1 MITKDADN
9 NGYISA
15 AEKGKDITT
24 SVTVKV
30 PADAKDGDVI
40 TVTSGTTTLATFTV
54 GQKGVTAGSTQ
65 TVDKVALPAHGQT
78 LQVKATITNAAGT
91 KEGSDRAV
99 MDLAAGVGNTIK
111 ITAISEDT
119 GTKGDFKTTDNTLM
133 ISGTLGKALEADE
146 SVEVSL
152 NGGQSFVKA
161 TVNGTTWTLDATG
174 TALNIGSHN
183 VVARIIDT
191 HRQVGPEATQAVV
204 IERAITAPKSAPEVV
219 IVKDADNNGV
229 ISLAEKGKDTTTN
242 VTVKIPADAQ
252 NGDVIT
258 ITSGTTTLAT
268 FTVGQNGVTAGST
281 QTVEKVALPTDGKAL
296 TIKAVISN
304 AAGSKEATDTA
315 TVEMVVA
322 PKSAPEVVITK
333 DADNNGY
340 ISAAEKG
347 KDTTTSVTVKVP
359 ADAKDGDVITVTS
372 GTTTLATFTVG
383 QNGVT
388 AGSTQ
393 TVTGVAL
400 PADGASL
407 NVTATIT
414 NAAGSKEAADSAR
427 LDATAPEVTTLN
439 VAKDGKTISGTT
451 EAGAKVVIT
460 LPDGKTVE
468 TTADK
473 DGNFSV
479 SLTNPVEP
487 NKAITAVATDAA
499 GNPSQ
504 PKETSYA
511 LNAPASAPEVVITKD
526 ADNNGYISAAEKG
539 KDITTSVTVK
549 VPADAKDGDV
559 ITVTSGTTTLATFTV
574 GQKGVTAGSTQ
585 TVDKVALPAH
595 GQTLQVKATITNA
608 AGTKEGSDRAVMDL
622 AAGVGNT
629 IKITAISEDTGTKG
643 DFKTTDNTL
652 MISGTLGKALEADES
667 VEVSLNGGQSFV
679 KATVNGTTWTLDA
692 TGTALNI
699 GSHNVVA
706 RIIDTH
712 RQVGPEA
719 TQAVVIERAGTAPA
733 TAPVVAIRADTNN
746 DGYINAIEAKTG
758 KTDIVIRV
766 PADAKNGDVITITDG
781 SGKTLGSITVG
792 QNNVAAGQTTIVKD
806 IPLPANGKTLEVKA
820 TISNAA
826 GSKTGA
832 VDRAVIDTVVT
843 QDHNI
848 KVTSISEDTGTKG
861 DFKTTDKT
869 LVISGTID
877 KTLASDET
885 IEVSLNG
892 GQSFVKATVNGTT
905 WTLDATKT
913 TLEVGT
919 HNIVARVIDNARNIG
934 SETTQTLEIENAG
947 TAPATAPTVAIMA
960 DKNNDGLL
968 NTTEVNSGEKRIL
981 IRVPSDAKNGD
992 VITLTDAQGQVLGK
1006 ITVGQNGV
1014 TAGSNQYI
1022 NNVNIPANGQTLD
1035 VKATITNGYGS
1046 LTGASDKAVVDTSVG
1061 VGNGIRVAYIEN
1073 DTGTKGDF
1081 KTTDNTLVIHGTLT
1095 KNLAADEIV
1104 QVSLDGGKTFVK
1116 AVTTGTSWKLDATG
1130 TALTV
1135 GTHNVIA
1142 RIIDKAQNVGPETKQ
1157 AIVIESNAVAPSS
1170 APIILITKDLNDD
1183 GYIDRSERGTSTKAI
1198 LNIVIPRD
1206 AKIGDVVTVKDDST
1220 GEVLAT
1226 YTVDKGEYAAGT
1238 TQVAHVS
1245 IPGEGGTIRVSA
1257 SITNASGVT
1266 LTGTDTAI
1274 IDTKVAE
1281 GNSITIESIHND
1293 TGLVGTDFITNDQT
1307 LEFSGKL
1314 GRALAADEKV
1324 QISVD
1329 NGLTYMDAVTTGTT
1343 WKLDYT
1349 GTTMTEGTHHVIAR
1363 ITDRAGNSSETA
1375 IAKQDVVIDLTAQAN
1390 RIDITRITTDTGRF
1404 ANNND
1409 FVTSDSTLIFYGN
1422 VHRLLLP
1429 DERVQVSINNG
1440 EWVTVTKVAGTI
1452 WTYDALD
1459 NQANAFAQGVHNIRA
1474 RIVDLAG
1481 NQAADYIKPTVLA
1494 ESERKFTIDTVAP
1507 TAPAVKLLLDADNDG
1522 ILTTKEKGTA
1532 TKSKVEIEV
1541 PRDAVAGD
1549 VIVVSN
1555 HSTGAAGDE
1564 IARYTVGE
1572 NGVTPGKVITLEVDL
1587 PKEGTLNVQAD
1598 VIDVAGNHGIGNDF
1612 FVMEGSSGASQT
1624 INFDN
1629 IGNGQTVNLG
1639 TGDDVLNFTG
1649 NNQTIGGGNTH
1660 SISGGAGHDTLMV
1673 SGTGNSLS
1681 LSDVF
1686 SFETIDLGDAVAGNT
1701 LFSGTVA
1708 DVKAAIDKQNGQS
1721 TIYVKGDANDTVDLG
1736 AKGASLTDQNGATWT
1751 KGAAKEVDGVVYDA
1765 WTAEDQTL
1773 YIEQGINVI

>member
-1 MITKDADN
+1 
-9 NGYISA
+9 
-15 AEKGKDITT
+15 
-24 SVTVKV
+24 
-30 PADAKDGDVI
+30 
-40 TVTSGTTTLATFTV
+40 
-54 GQKGVTAGSTQ
+54 
-65 TVDKVALPAHGQT
+65 
-78 LQVKATITNAAGT
+78 
-91 KEGSDRAV
+91 
-99 MDLAAGVGNTIK
+99 
-111 ITAISEDT
+111 
-119 GTKGDFKTTDNTLM
+119 M

-258 ITSGTTTLAT
+258 VTSGTTTLAT
-268 FTVGQNGVTAGST
+268 FTVGQKGVTAGST

-315 TVEMVVA
+315 TVEMAVA

-393 TVTGVAL
+393 TV
-400 PADGASL
+400 
-407 NVTATIT
+407 
-414 NAAGSKEAADSAR
+414 
-427 LDATAPEVTTLN
+427 
-439 VAKDGKTISGTT
+439 
-451 EAGAKVVIT
+451 
-460 LPDGKTVE
+460 
-468 TTADK
+468 
-473 DGNFSV
+473 
-479 SLTNPVEP
+479 
-487 NKAITAVATDAA
+487 
-499 GNPSQ
+499 
-504 PKETSYA
+504 
-511 LNAPASAPEVVITKD
+511 
-526 ADNNGYISAAEKG
+526 
-539 KDITTSVTVK
+539 
-549 VPADAKDGDV
+549 
-559 ITVTSGTTTLATFTV
+559 
-574 GQKGVTAGSTQ
+574 
-585 TVDKVALPAH
+585 DKVALPAH

-652 MISGTLGKALEADES
+652 VISGTLGKALEADES

-719 TQAVVIERAGTAPA
+719 TQAVVIERAGTAPV

-781 SGKTLGSITVG
+781 SGKTLSSITVG

-806 IPLPANGKTLEVKA
+806 IPLPTNGKTLEVKA

-832 VDRAVIDTVVT
+832 VDRAIIDTVVT

-869 LVISGTID
+869 LVISGTIA
-877 KTLASDET
+877 KALASDET

-913 TLEVGT
+913 TLEVGS

-1061 VGNGIRVAYIEN
+1061 VGNGIKVAYIEN

-1440 EWVTVTKVAGTI
+1440 EWITVTKVAGTI

-1494 ESERKFTIDTVAP
+1494 ESERKFTIDTIAP
-1507 TAPAVKLLLDADNDG
+1507 TAPLVKLLLDADNDG
-1522 ILTTKEKGTA
+1522 ILTAKEKGTA

-1541 PRDAVAGD
+1541 PKDAVAGD

-1649 NNQTIGGGNTH
+1649 SNQTIGGGNTH

-1701 LFSGTVA
+1701 LFGGTVA